1 MGLRKALAHTVMHLS
16 DGLSRLSSLFPIAVW
31 LSVRLTRQIGTAST
45 W

>member
-16 DGLSRLSSLFPIAVW
+16 HLSSLFPIAVW
-31 LSVRLTRQIGTAST
+31 SSVRLTRQIGMAST